1 VKDSRRNS
9 LYHPQARSGSRNGS
23 ILFVMMAALAA
34 LATIASTAY
43 LVTRMDLKISGN
55 YKDSAAAFN
64 NADAGVQY
72 VKSQLENAVAAGT
85 IAWGTSSNLSVNV
98 SAPSGYQFDSVTSLR
113 RLANTNAYLY
123 TVTGRF
129 RDARTMIEAVVYRV
143 PFLQYGVFGNTVVD
157 MKSNGSVYSYYSS
170 EISAPVAADSDGRG
184 DTASNTEVITHN
196 DTLIDGTLALG
207 ESSYGDPAVWHST
220 GTPKISGEEGL
231 EVNHIDSDPLGA
243 IGGQVAT
250 EIVAAESSNNNA
262 GVTPEITSPQYQ
274 INLGNSDTMTLTAGT
289 YYVEDITLGNGAI
302 LDVDASS
309 GPVKIYLGGNGSIE
323 AKMGSTINITGAPT
337 DFFIYSDTTGS
348 IILKNSGHLEGLI
361 YAPYGRIEIKNS
373 GDFFGVAWADEID
386 IKNSG
391 ELFVDR
397 SLTDSLLSDK
407 LTLASWLN
415 VRN

>member
-1 VKDSRRNS
+1 
-9 LYHPQARSGSRNGS
+9 
-23 ILFVMMAALAA
+23 MMAALAA

-55 YKDSAAAFN
+55 YKDGAAAFN
-64 NADAGVQY
+64 DADAGVQY
-72 VKSQLENAVAAGT
+72 VKSELENAIGAGT
-85 IAWGTSSNLSVNV
+85 LAWGASSNLSVNI
-98 SAPSGYQFDSVTSLR
+98 SAPTGFQFDSVTSLR
-113 RLANTNAYLY
+113 RLANTNAYLFA
-123 TVTGRF
+123 VTGRF
-129 RDARTMIEAVVYRV
+129 RDARTTIEAIVYRV
-143 PFLQYGVFGNTVVD
+143 PFLEYGVFGNTVVD
-157 MKSNGSVYSYYSS
+157 MKSNGSIYSYYSS
-170 EISAPVAADSDGRG
+170 EISTPVASDSDGRG
-184 DTASNTEVITHN
+184 DTASNAEIITHN
-196 DTLIDGTLALG
+196 GTRIDGTLALG
-207 ESSYGDPAVWHST
+207 ETTSGDPAVWTST
-220 GTPKISGEEGL
+220 GTPMISGEEGL
-231 EVNHIDSDPLGA
+231 EVNHIDPDPLGA
-243 IGGQVAT
+243 IGGQVAAELT
-250 EIVAAESSNNNA
+250 AAVTINNNG
-262 GVTPEITSPQYQ
+262 GVTPAITAPQYE
-274 INLGNSDTMTLTAGT
+274 INLGNGDTMTLTAGT
-289 YYVEDITLGNGAI
+289 YYVEDITLANSAI

-337 DFFIYSDTTGS
+337 DFYIYSDTTGS

-407 LTLASWLN
+407 LAMSSWLN